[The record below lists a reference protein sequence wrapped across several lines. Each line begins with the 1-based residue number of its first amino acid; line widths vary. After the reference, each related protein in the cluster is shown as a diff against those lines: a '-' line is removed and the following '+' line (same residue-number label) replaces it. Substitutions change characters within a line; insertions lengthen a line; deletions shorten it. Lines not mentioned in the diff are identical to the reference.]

1 MSAGKA
7 SEVTAEKGFGT
18 GLSGAVAETFLQREL
33 QSVNSA
39 VVARLRAELEA
50 SFAREQTLQNALAK
64 LGPKSARG
72 SGATSAEHRSIK
84 NSLKE
89 RERELAHER
98 EQMAEERAALGGLES
113 EMAQVKAR
121 SDELERQI
129 EANAKLLER
138 AGDDRKRLERE
149 LRVREAST
157 AAGDKESAARE
168 RTLERRVRALE
179 IEIARLSERD
189 EALETHG
196 IELAAQERALA
207 LAIDQ
212 LAERS
217 DALRDLEALLNNR
230 SEELDGREV
239 TLQANIER
247 IGKATGSDLERLTEL
262 SATLE
267 QRTRELDERERELE
281 GTDKVIEERLRKL
294 DRKERRVEHVEA
306 GYLDRVARLEPRLD
320 QRDRFSEETEKRIAQ
335 NEDDLQ
341 SWVGQPQSDLGE
353 REGDWWAK
361 QLGQRAEEKAPK
373 ERVSG
378 GLRAIK

>member
-7 SEVTAEKGFGT
+7 PEVTAEMGFGV

-64 LGPKSARG
+64 LGPKSARD
-72 SGATSAEHRSIK
+72 SGTTSAEHRATK

-89 RERELAHER
+89 RERELAQER
-98 EQMAEERAALGGLES
+98 AQMAEERAALGGLES

-129 EANAKLLER
+129 ETNAKLLER

-149 LRVREAST
+149 LRVREAGT
-157 AAGDKESAARE
+157 AAGGKESAARE

-212 LAERS
+212 LAGRS
-217 DALRDLEALLNNR
+217 DTLRDLEVFLNNR

-247 IGKATGSDLERLTEL
+247 IEQATGGDLERLTEL

-267 QRTRELDERERELE
+267 QRTRELDERELE
-281 GTDKVIEERLRKL
+281 GTDKVIEGRLRKL

-306 GYLDRVARLEPRLD
+306 GYLDRVARLEQRLE

-341 SWVGQPQSDLGE
+341 GWVGQPQSDLGE